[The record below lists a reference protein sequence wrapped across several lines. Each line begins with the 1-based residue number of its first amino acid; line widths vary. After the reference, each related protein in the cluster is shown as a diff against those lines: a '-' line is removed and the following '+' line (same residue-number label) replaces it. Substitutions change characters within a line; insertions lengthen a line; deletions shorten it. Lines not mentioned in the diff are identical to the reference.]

1 LKGGTPAG
9 PRGDE
14 GEGSTLRT
22 TVFAYKKKKAI
33 TAKAENKTVSGGIAW
48 LLDHLVRSQYLVW
61 ALFITPIEVKKSVI
75 YRRRRQVFVEQE
87 TRFLA

>member
-22 TVFAYKKKKAI
+22 RFFAYKKKKAI
-33 TAKAENKTVSGGIAW
+33 TARAENKTVSGGIAW
-48 LLDHLVRSQYLVW
+48 LLDYFVRSEQHRLRDHQ
-61 ALFITPIEVKKSVI
+61 IELL
-75 YRRRRQVFVEQE
+75 RGFQVNDK
-87 TRFLA
+87 LKLSWLLDW